1 MIKEYKGELF
11 FIALAVGLYV
21 VFAMFQAAQ
30 NFAYLSPIFGLF
42 GLAIAWKVYEY
53 VDDQPEGNEKM
64 VEDRKSTRLNSSH

>member
-11 FIALAVGLYV
+11 FIACAVVLYL

-42 GLAIAWKVYEY
+42 GLAIAWKV
-53 VDDQPEGNEKM
+53 
-64 VEDRKSTRLNSSH
+64 